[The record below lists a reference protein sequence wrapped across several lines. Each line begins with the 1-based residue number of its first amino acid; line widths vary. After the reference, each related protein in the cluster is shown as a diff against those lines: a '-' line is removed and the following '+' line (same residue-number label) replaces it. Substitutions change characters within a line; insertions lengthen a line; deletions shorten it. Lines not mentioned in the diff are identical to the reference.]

1 MNKLPMIALAMLFAL
16 GSTAFAQGA
25 GGGAGGAGAGA
36 GAGGGNGPAAAS
48 GQGASSTTGMG
59 NESTTGMGNEMTRP
73 NRMQRPMTS
82 PSAGESSQGNV
93 GPGTNN
99 NNDTMPRR

>member
-59 NESTTGMGNEMTRP
+59 NEMTRP